1 MKSVTIT
8 TAQLAKLANNKF
20 TQFDQLCAARGR
32 LIRGGMSLE
41 EVNKKIPLPA
51 NPYVKQSFAQ

>member
-51 NPYVKQSFAQ
+51 NPYVKQ